1 MRKFFRGLSDQVDG
15 IGGLGHRKQP
25 GTVDSRHASRNLLLV
40 PPRQLVPE
48 LLDALPAADPAA
60 VHSRRDLRL
69 INALM
74 GNNRWFRRT
83 LPRLITTGD
92 RALELGAGTG
102 DLAQAL
108 SQSGLRVDALDRCP
122 PPPAWPNARSWHE
135 ANALTFD
142 GYSAYPVFIG
152 NLIFHHF
159 SPDELAS
166 LGVTLNRTARLV
178 VASEPARYRCFQF
191 LFAVLAP
198 LIGANHVTRHDA
210 HVSIAAGFRGDEL
223 PRALG
228 LDDVVW
234 DCHVSVSIFGA
245 YRLIARRRL

>member
-1 MRKFFRGLSDQVDG
+1 M
-15 IGGLGHRKQP
+15 
-25 GTVDSRHASRNLLLV
+25 DSRHATRNLPLV

-60 VHSRRDLRL
+60 LHSRRDLRR

-74 GNNRWFRRT
+74 GNTRWFRRM
-83 LPRLITTGD
+83 LPALFLPGE

-102 DLAQAL
+102 DLGRAL
-108 SQSGLRVDALDRCP
+108 SRHGLRIDAIDRCP
-122 PPPAWPNARSWHE
+122 PPPAWTADCSWHV
-135 ANALTFD
+135 ADAITFND
-142 GYSAYPVFIG
+142 YSAYPVVIG

-159 SPDELAS
+159 SSAELAA
-166 LGVTLNRTARLV
+166 LGATLNRTARLI
-178 VASEPARYRCFQF
+178 VASEPARHRCFQI
-191 LFAVLAP
+191 LFALIAP

-228 LDDVVW
+228 LNPADW
-234 DCHVSVSIFGA
+234 DYRVTVSIFGA
-245 YRLIARRRL
+245 YRLIARRRR